1 MEIALTD
8 TGFYGLAW
16 PGPVNEAVG
25 SIGEGVYYSDM
36 ISEVIQGRS
45 AEEVAADYHSQ
56 FVQIYQDFGY
66 KGE

>member
-1 MEIALTD
+1 
-8 TGFYGLAW
+8 
-16 PGPVNEAVG
+16 VNEAVG